1 MENKNILI
9 VASLASSLIHF
20 RGDFI
25 ASLIEN
31 GFRVY
36 AAAPKQPDHIKE
48 KLESI
53 GAIPLEFKL
62 NRTGLNPIKDIGSVL
77 ELRKLIKQN
86 RIDLVFPYTVKPV
99 IYSSFAANSCGVPVI
114 SLITGLGF
122 AFTGLTRKARVLQ
135 WLNQNLY
142 RSSIRRNRV
151 VVFQNKDDLQLFMDN
166 GILSAKNKTAL
177 VSGSGVNLNNYK
189 FRVNNKKSDNISF
202 LLVARLIKEK
212 GIALYIE
219 AAQVLKKTY
228 PNAEFHVI
236 GSPDKSPSAIDE
248 EELKKLDDT
257 GIIVYHGMQKNV
269 PEHLYKN
276 DVFVLPTYYRE
287 GIPRSILEALSV
299 GMPIIT
305 TNTPG
310 CRETI
315 KKDYNG
321 ILIEPRELQELI
333 KAMEYFLLNISK
345 IEEMGI
351 NSRNYAEERFDVK
364 IINKELINLISDVV
378 L

>member
-151 VVFQNKDDLQLFMDN
+151 VVFQNKDYLQLFMDN

-189 FRVNNKKSDNISF
+189 FRVNKKKSDNISF

>member
-189 FRVNNKKSDNISF
+189 FRVNKKKSDNISF